1 MGGEAGR
8 RNRQMFGPQTGDRCA
23 PEPTPTEIL
32 FSGVERT
39 EQTAC
44 TAVVRRGLGWW
55 RCTRAANKGNR
66 KKINAV
72 HFTVPDLWAQVRASG
87 HAARLR
93 IVCRD
98 ATEAHIWITFASPRT
113 ALSLCIGPLALDVDV
128 FFDRAVA
135 DDHST
140 SVYVSPLERS

>member
-1 MGGEAGR
+1 
-8 RNRQMFGPQTGDRCA
+8 
-23 PEPTPTEIL
+23 
-32 FSGVERT
+32 V
-39 EQTAC
+39 
-44 TAVVRRGLGWW
+44 GLGWR

-66 KKINAV
+66 KKIHAV
-72 HFTVPDLWAQVRASG
+72 HFTVPDLRAQVRASG

-93 IVCRD
+93 IVRRD
-98 ATEAHIWITFASPRT
+98 ATEVHIWITFASTRI
-113 ALSLCIGPLALDVDV
+113 ALSLCIGPLALDADV